1 MKDIMSEEQ
10 LDKLIQDFLQKWEKY
25 EILSTKDAVENFEH
39 YFQGGEA
46 PDFSELDY
54 SIEDFHRVKDELE
67 GYRKHLENKIEKI
80 NYTLSYV
87 KW

>member
-10 LDKLIQDFLQKWEKY
+10 LDKLIQEFLQKWEKC
-25 EILSTKDAVENFEH
+25 EIASTKDAVENFEY

-46 PDFSELDY
+46 PDFNELDY
-54 SIEDFHRVKDELE
+54 SIEDFHNTKSLLE
-67 GYRKHLENKIEKI
+67 GYRKHLENKLEKI